1 MAGEQRWCAL
11 IASRRT
17 AEAEALEA
25 PLQRTVDRVDF
36 DPAYDPDAPIACE
49 VCGFE
54 MRYIAAC
61 KILCSN
67 CGYKRD
73 CSDP

>member
-1 MAGEQRWCAL
+1 MTSPGDPRWCARL
-11 IASRRT
+11 RSVAAPRDQT
-17 AEAEALEA
+17 AVNRA
-25 PLQRTVDRVDF
+25 DF
-36 DPAYDPDAPIACE
+36 DPEYDPSLPIECE
-49 VCGFE
+49 VCGSV

-67 CGYKRD
+67 CGYRRD